1 LNPLFFYISSLSAII
16 PLRSLEFDALRRF
29 LESQMRMSHIY
40 QPLMLLTIASRHPPK
55 ASHPFP
61 YP

>member
-1 LNPLFFYISSLSAII
+1 M
-16 PLRSLEFDALRRF
+16 SLEFDALRRF